1 MTDFQTT
8 LTAVL
13 AYAKEFKL
21 SLDDIGKL
29 DLIAEY
35 RKEVEFRD
43 TGKGGG
49 SVLLSKMDLK
59 LAKDTLGRSRET
71 IIEQAQDRYRRES
84 IAVEQAFY
92 ADKLLAIPEIAA
104 MTEEQQKEIAAKICE
119 VKKPDWKADWNS
131 TSPILIDGETEARL

>member
-8 LTAVL
+8 LDAVL

-29 DLIAEY
+29 DLITEY
-35 RKEVEFRD
+35 RKESAMF
-43 TGKGGG
+43 KG
-49 SVLLSKMDLK
+49 LDLK
-59 LAKDTLGRSRET
+59 ELKGVLGHSRET

-104 MTEEQQKEIAAKICE
+104 MTDDQKAEIVAKICE
-119 VKKPDWKADWNS
+119 VKKPDWKATAVS
-131 TSPILIDGETEARL
+131 AGVKP

>member
-1 MTDFQTT
+1 MTDFQKT
-8 LTAVL
+8 LDAVL

-35 RKEVEFRD
+35 RKESAMF
-43 TGKGGG
+43 KGIDP
-49 SVLLSKMDLK
+49 KMLK
-59 LAKDTLGRSRET
+59 GVLGRSRET